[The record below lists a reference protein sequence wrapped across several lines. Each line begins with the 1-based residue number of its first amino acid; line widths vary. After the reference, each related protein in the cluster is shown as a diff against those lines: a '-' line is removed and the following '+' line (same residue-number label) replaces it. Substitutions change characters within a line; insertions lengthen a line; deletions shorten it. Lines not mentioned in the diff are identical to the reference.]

1 MKIEI
6 PKMEDL
12 DSINIIARQVHE
24 IHVFWRPDLFVS
36 VDEAINK
43 EELEELINNEEI
55 FVAKENNN
63 IVGYVIIKIM
73 EKNNRKMR
81 YRKILEISN
90 LGVEEKYRNK
100 GIGTELLNFIK
111 NKSIENNCTDLYL
124 TVNEE
129 NKNAIKL
136 YEKFGFRIKN
146 IAYSMQIEKNN
157 KN

>member
-12 DSINIIARQVHE
+12 NSINIIARQVHE
-24 IHVFWRPDLFVS
+24 IHVNWRPDLFIS

-43 EELEELINNEEI
+43 DELEELINNGEI
-55 FVAKENNN
+55 YVAKENNN
-63 IVGYVIIKIM
+63 IVGYIIIEIM

-90 LGVEEKYRNK
+90 LGVEENYRNK

-111 NKSIENNCTDLYL
+111 NKALEDNCTDLYL

-136 YEKFGFRIKN
+136 YEKFGFKIKN
-146 IAYSMQIEKNN
+146 IAYSKQINKNN
-157 KN
+157 

>member
-1 MKIEI
+1 
-6 PKMEDL
+6 
-12 DSINIIARQVHE
+12 
-24 IHVFWRPDLFVS
+24 
-36 VDEAINK
+36 
-43 EELEELINNEEI
+43 
-55 FVAKENNN
+55 
-63 IVGYVIIKIM
+63 M

-111 NKSIENNCTDLYL
+111 NKAIENNCTDLYL

>member
-12 DSINIIARQVHE
+12 NSINIIARQVHE
-24 IHVFWRPDLFVS
+24 IHVNWRPDLFIS

-43 EELEELINNEEI
+43 DELEELINNGEI
-55 FVAKENNN
+55 YVAKENNN
-63 IVGYVIIKIM
+63 IVGYVIIEIM

-90 LGVEEKYRNK
+90 LGVEENYRNK

-111 NKSIENNCTDLYL
+111 NKALENNCTDLYL

-136 YEKFGFRIKN
+136 YEKFGFKIKN
-146 IAYSMQIEKNN
+146 IAYSMQINKNN
-157 KN
+157 

>member
-12 DSINIIARQVHE
+12 NSINIIARQVHE
-24 IHVFWRPDLFVS
+24 IHVNWRPDLFIS

-43 EELEELINNEEI
+43 DELEELINNGEI
-55 FVAKENNN
+55 YVAKENNN
-63 IVGYVIIKIM
+63 IVGYIIIEIM

-81 YRKILEISN
+81 YKKILEISN

-111 NKSIENNCTDLYL
+111 NKAIENNCTDLYL

>member
-12 DSINIIARQVHE
+12 NSINIIARQVHE
-24 IHVFWRPDLFVS
+24 IHVNWRPDLFIS

-43 EELEELINNEEI
+43 DELEELINNEEI
-55 FVAKENNN
+55 YVAKENNN
-63 IVGYVIIKIM
+63 IVGYIIIEIM

-90 LGVEEKYRNK
+90 LGVEENYRNK

-111 NKSIENNCTDLYL
+111 NKALENNCTDLYL

-136 YEKFGFRIKN
+136 YEKFGFKIKN
-146 IAYSMQIEKNN
+146 IAYSMQIN

>member
-12 DSINIIARQVHE
+12 NSINIIARQVHE
-24 IHVFWRPDLFVS
+24 IHVNWRPDLFIS

-43 EELEELINNEEI
+43 DELEELINNEEI
-55 FVAKENNN
+55 YVAKENNN
-63 IVGYVIIKIM
+63 IMGYVIIEIM

-90 LGVEEKYRNK
+90 LGVEENYRNK

-111 NKSIENNCTDLYL
+111 NKALENNCTDLYL

>member
-12 DSINIIARQVHE
+12 NSINIIARQVHE
-24 IHVFWRPDLFVS
+24 IHVNWRPDLFIS

-43 EELEELINNEEI
+43 DELEELINNEEI
-55 FVAKENNN
+55 YVAKENNN
-63 IVGYVIIKIM
+63 IVGYVIIEIM

-90 LGVEEKYRNK
+90 LGVEENYRNK

-111 NKSIENNCTDLYL
+111 NKALENNCTDLYL

-136 YEKFGFRIKN
+136 YEKFGFKIKN
-146 IAYSMQIEKNN
+146 IAYSMQINKNN
-157 KN
+157 